1 MFGAELLSDNIFSTH
16 NCFSVVLLM
25 FPSSAVDCPPL
36 MNPTGGS
43 VSVSGLRQGFTATY
57 SCNVGY
63 DLMGDSSR
71 TCESTGTWTNSELVC
86 QRESLLSHYQ
96 NRLQQY
102 SYTSNL
108 SPTYRR

>member
-25 FPSSAVDCPPL
+25 FPSAVDCPPL

-43 VSVSGLRQGFTATY
+43 VSVSGLRQGSTATY

-71 TCESTGTWTNSELVC
+71 TCGGTGMWTGSEPVC
-86 QRESLLSHYQ
+86 QRESLLSHFQ